1 MSQNVSGKME
11 EGRLV
16 ISLSGR
22 IDTSNAEQVEK
33 DIFSICEQYESVNAV
48 LNAKELKYISSA
60 GLRVLLKLRKKQDAL
75 QMEEVSSEVYEILE
89 MTGFTEMLQVTKAFR
104 YISIEGCEVIGRG
117 GSAAVYRIDGDT
129 IIKVYDK
136 NILFTD
142 IERERDFSRKAFVSG
157 IPTAIPYDV
166 VKCGECYGLV
176 YELIGADT
184 LASHILREPEKFDEY
199 MDKYAGLVKTL
210 HQTQMEPGSLLDI
223 KKLFCDRIN
232 AMVEYLTEEERS
244 QALGLIN
251 LVPDRNTVVHGD
263 LHTKNIMIQ
272 GGEMILIDMADIGTG
287 HPIFDLLGIYLI
299 LMKTDSIY
307 AEKIGGLSQ
316 DVSRRVW
323 DAFIQKYY
331 GGIDEEKKKNV
342 EAVCD
347 LLANVKKLTT
357 PVITGDIPVEY
368 LKKIV
373 ADSSEHLFPAIDE
386 NMKLVADFFKEN
398 MAHC

>member
-22 IDTSNAEQVEK
+22 IDTSNAGQVEE
-33 DIFSICEQYESVNAV
+33 DIFSICEQYPSVDAV
-48 LNAKELKYISSA
+48 LNAKELKYISSI
-60 GLRVLLKLRKKQDAL
+60 GLRVLLKLRKKQGAL
-75 QMEEVSSEVYEILE
+75 QIEEVSSEIYEILE

-104 YISIEGCEVIGRG
+104 HISIEGCEVIGRG
-117 GSAAVYRIDGDT
+117 GSAAVYRIDDDT

-184 LASHILREPEKFDEY
+184 LASHICREPEKFDAY
-199 MDKYAGLVKTL
+199 MDKYAELVKTL

-232 AMVEYLTEEERS
+232 AMTEYLTEEERS

-272 GGEMILIDMADIGTG
+272 GGETILIDMADIGTG

-299 LMKTDSIY
+299 LMKTDSVY
-307 AEKIGGLSQ
+307 AEKIGGLPQ
-316 DVSRRVW
+316 DVSHRVW

-373 ADSSEHLFPAIDE
+373 ADSSAQLFPTIDE

-398 MAHC
+398 MTHC